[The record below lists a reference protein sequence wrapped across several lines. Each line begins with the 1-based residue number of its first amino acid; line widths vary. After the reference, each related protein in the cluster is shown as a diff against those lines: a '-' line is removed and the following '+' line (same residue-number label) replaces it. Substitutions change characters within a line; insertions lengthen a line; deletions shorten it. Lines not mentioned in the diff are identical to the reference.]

1 MAWEG
6 FKFRKYNWEFDR
18 VKIMGHIRIY
28 YMVNLIDGGLSFD
41 WIWPHPYPVTHL
53 DLNEEIPLKSIGALN
68 LSHVRIWSGEYD
80 WCAWIEFVIVIDLIL
95 THPELNEQ
103 VPLNQCFEVDTRLNH

>member
-1 MAWEG
+1 
-6 FKFRKYNWEFDR
+6 
-18 VKIMGHIRIY
+18 
-28 YMVNLIDGGLSFD
+28 MVNLIDGGLSFD

-68 LSHVRIWSGEYD
+68 LSHVRIWSGDCD